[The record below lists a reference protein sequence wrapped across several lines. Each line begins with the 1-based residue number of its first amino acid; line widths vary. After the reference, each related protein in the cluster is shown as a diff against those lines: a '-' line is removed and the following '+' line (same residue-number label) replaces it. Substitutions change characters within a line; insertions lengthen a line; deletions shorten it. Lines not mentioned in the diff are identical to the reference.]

1 MEIKSAKFLKSV
13 MHKSNFYDDDV
24 VEIAFVGRSNAGKSS
39 LLNNLSHNSSLAK
52 TSKTP
57 GRTRM
62 INYFLINNSFRFV
75 DLPGYGFHQAGKV
88 MEENWANLM
97 EDYLTMSKNLSLVI
111 LLLDIRHEPSKLD
124 LIMIDFLFSRQ
135 IPFIVVATKTDKV
148 AKSKINIYL
157 TSLSKKIK
165 IPVGN
170 IFPHSIMETK
180 SREKILNYIENFLTK
195 DN

>member
-148 AKSKINIYL
+148 AKSKINNYL

>member
-148 AKSKINIYL
+148 AKSKINNYL

-170 IFPHSIMETK
+170 IFPHSIMETR

>member
-148 AKSKINIYL
+148 AKSKINNYL
-157 TSLSKKIK
+157 TSLSKKLKYQLEIY
-165 IPVGN
+165 
-170 IFPHSIMETK
+170 
-180 SREKILNYIENFLTK
+180 SRIQ
-195 DN
+195 